1 MVPCDMELP
10 EHGGN
15 NMRQIDSALQSV
27 KEGAA
32 ELNVSTFALY
42 RRIKSGEIPAYRFG
56 RKVLLD
62 LREVREA
69 IRVKPDKTQ
78 IGTK

>member
-1 MVPCDMELP
+1 MELP

-15 NMRQIDSALQSV
+15 NMQQILRSV

-42 RRIKSGEIPAYRFG
+42 RRIKNGDIPAYRFG
-56 RKVLLD
+56 RKVLID
-62 LREVREA
+62 LQEVKEA
-69 IRVKPDKTQ
+69 MRVKTGNQHNGVK
-78 IGTK
+78 